1 MKQTHPITP
10 VSTACRG
17 FTIIEVMVALTIS
30 AVLLFGV
37 TNIFMASRTSYALQS
52 GASRIQENARFALDN
67 MARNIGMAGLDV
79 LSTQA
84 FTTANTQDNVDEN
97 ATLGLTQAAGN
108 ASDRIQINFVNSD
121 PNSVDCL
128 GNSAVGAVSALYWV
142 GTETLAD
149 GVTQRSNLYC
159 TTQAN
164 LTAPLVEGVEN
175 LQILYGEDSNADG
188 IADRYISAA
197 DVSDWGGVSGGVA
210 SIRIAILVS
219 TVDDAG
225 VTDTRSYNLLDAPPM
240 GPFNDNSVR
249 RVFTRT
255 ILLRNY
261 TFTP

>member
-1 MKQTHPITP
+1 MKHTPPKTP
-10 VSTACRG
+10 VSATACRG

-67 MARNIGMAGLDV
+67 MARNIGMAGLEV
-79 LSTQA
+79 LSTQT

-97 ATLGLTQAAGN
+97 ATLGFTQAAGN
-108 ASDRIQINFVNSD
+108 ASDRIEVNYVNND
-121 PNSVDCL
+121 PTSVDCL
-128 GNSAVGAVSALYWV
+128 GNAAVGAVSAFYWI
-142 GTETLAD
+142 GTETLPD

-159 TTQAN
+159 TTPGQ
-164 LTAPLVEGVEN
+164 TQPLVEGVEN
-175 LQILYGEDSNADG
+175 LQILYGEDGNADG
-188 IADRYISAA
+188 IADRYVSAA
-197 DVSDWGGVSGGVA
+197 DVTDWGGVSGGIT

-225 VTDTRSYNLLDAPPM
+225 VTDTRSYNLLDAATM

-261 TFTP
+261 AFTP